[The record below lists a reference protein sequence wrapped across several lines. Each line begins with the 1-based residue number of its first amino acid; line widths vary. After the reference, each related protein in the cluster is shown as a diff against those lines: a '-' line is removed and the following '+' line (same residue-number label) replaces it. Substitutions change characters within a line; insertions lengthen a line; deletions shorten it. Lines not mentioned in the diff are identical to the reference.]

1 VVDELNGDNLKV
13 KGNAQL
19 NAGIT
24 PEGQPYILGL
34 YELTQGS
41 YNLTF
46 EILKRDFTIQKGS
59 RLLWTGDPMKAD
71 VDITAVYPVTA
82 DLTPLQGK
90 AAKYGKVPLEVLLKM
105 QGSLSNPQISF
116 EVRPDPNK
124 MPATTRNQI
133 EEDGVFN
140 NIKDPVQMNK
150 QVFSLLVLNKFIG
163 EQSSDFFSS
172 VNPEVIARQSVSK
185 LLTDQL
191 NLLASDLI
199 KGVKLNFDVNST
211 AVATASGSAGQTDLN
226 VGLSK
231 AFLNERLTVNVGRNF
246 EIESGNRTQ
255 KSTELVDN
263 VNINYDLTRDG
274 RYAVRAYRK
283 NQYQTV
289 LEGFIVETGV
299 SFAIVLD
306 YETFKE
312 MFKK

>member
-1 VVDELNGDNLKV
+1 MENSHRFV
-13 KGNAQL
+13 
-19 NAGIT
+19 
-24 PEGQPYILGL
+24 
-34 YELTQGS
+34 S
-41 YNLTF
+41 
-46 EILKRDFTIQKGS
+46 
-59 RLLWTGDPMKAD
+59 
-71 VDITAVYPVTA
+71 
-82 DLTPLQGK
+82 
-90 AAKYGKVPLEVLLKM
+90 
-105 QGSLSNPQISF
+105 
-116 EVRPDPNK
+116 
-124 MPATTRNQI
+124 
-133 EEDGVFN
+133 DGWSV
-140 NIKDPVQMNK
+140 
-150 QVFSLLVLNKFIG
+150 
-163 EQSSDFFSS
+163 FFSS